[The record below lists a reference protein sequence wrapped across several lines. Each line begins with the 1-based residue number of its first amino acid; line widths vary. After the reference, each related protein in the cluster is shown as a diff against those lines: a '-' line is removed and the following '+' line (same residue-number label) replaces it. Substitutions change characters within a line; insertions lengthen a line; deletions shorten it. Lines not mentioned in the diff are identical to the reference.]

1 MEISKPNSVWVSLVR
16 MRNLFKSSPGD
27 VLARWLIADE
37 ETKLKLP
44 KTGNYR
50 KHQEFKTGN
59 KGTANSHFFLV

>member
-1 MEISKPNSVWVSLVR
+1 